1 MRANQQSQ
9 LTQSFPYIA
18 SLKAAPSPLFLPFY
32 ICQRHPSISWCTGKS
47 FSISGR
53 HCNLGAGSRYSQ
65 YQPQVAKIP
74 ESNAKFSQRNVIKD
88 TSISIYE
95 QPLKVTKSI
104 KFLGVRIDNHLNMKL
119 HMEHT
124 ERASLIGRMRIAKF
138 KFSPCYPINPFL

>member
-9 LTQSFPYIA
+9 FTQSLPYIA
-18 SLKAAPSPLFLPFY
+18 SLKAALSPLFLPFY
-32 ICQRHPSISWCTGKS
+32 ICQRHPSTSCCTSKS

-65 YQPQVAKIP
+65 YQPYVAKIP
-74 ESNAKFSQRNVIKD
+74 ASNAKFSQRNVIKD

-95 QPLKVTKSI
+95 QRLKVTKSI
-104 KFLGVRIDNHLNMKL
+104 KFLGGRIDNHNMKL
-119 HMEHT
+119 HVEHT

-138 KFSPCYPINPFL
+138 KFNPCYPINPFL